1 MVKKLTNNFGLKLLA
16 LVFAIAA
23 WLIVVNVED
32 PDITKTFTVT
42 VEVQNED
49 LLSDAGKT
57 YEVLNDSNT
66 IRVTATAKRSIMEG
80 LSSSDFQAVT
90 DLKDVVNN
98 NLSGQQNL
106 QVYISV
112 LRYNSQVSINST
124 KQYMTVSI
132 DDQVEKEIN
141 VNVIPTGSPAMGFA
155 TGEITCYP
163 KSVTIQGPSSLV
175 NSITQAVVEVDID
188 GMTEDVNQEIGIEFV
203 NDNGESVNTD
213 KLNLSRS
220 KATVYVECLS
230 LQSIS
235 LQFETSGSPED
246 GYEVS
251 NIIADKDT
259 IMVKGTADQ
268 LADLTSLSISGDAL
282 NVDGASTDKT
292 VTLDLDDYLPS
303 GVSLQ
308 NEDSSQVQVTISI
321 KAYQKKE
328 ITYPT
333 SMIDISGLSSLYN
346 ASFKDSQ
353 ISFMVN
359 CPKSMASSITA
370 DSVTVRANLA
380 GMSSGTHSAE
390 LDISLP
396 DGASLESD
404 VKADVVIKAK

>member
-16 LVFAIAA
+16 LIFAIAA

-49 LLSDAGKT
+49 LLSSAGKT

-80 LSSSDFQAVT
+80 LSASDFQAVT

-141 VNVIPTGSPAMGFA
+141 VSVIPTGSPAMGFA
-155 TGEITCYP
+155 TGEITGYP

-175 NSITQAVVEVDID
+175 NSVAQAVVEVDIE
-188 GMTEDVNQEIGIEFV
+188 GMTEDINQEIGIEFV
-203 NDNGESVNTD
+203 DQNGESVDTD
-213 KLNLSRS
+213 KLTLSRT
-220 KATVYVECLS
+220 KATVYVECLA

-235 LQFETSGSPED
+235 LQFETSGTPED

-251 NIIADKDT
+251 GITADKNT
-259 IMVKGTADQ
+259 IMVKGTADR
-268 LADLTSLSISGDAL
+268 LSDMTSLTISGDAL
-282 NVDGASTDKT
+282 DVEGASEDKT
-292 VTLDLDDYLPS
+292 VTVDINDYLPT

-308 NEDSSQVQVTISI
+308 NEEGGQLQVTIAI
-321 KAYQKKE
+321 KAYQKKD

-333 SMIDISGLSSLYN
+333 SMIDTSGLSSLYS

-353 ISFMVN
+353 ISFSVN

-370 DSVTVRANLA
+370 DSVTVRASLA
-380 GMSSGTHSAE
+380 GLSAGTHSVTLEVA
-390 LDISLP
+390 LP

-404 VKADVVIKAK
+404 LKADVVIKAK